1 MSTRRRIPVTS
12 DMVSLWVPSGTG
24 RAIDIIRGNDGQ
36 CYGTHPNVPVISG
49 RNIVANGAFTT
60 DDDPPDSWT
69 ASNATLST
77 EAGGLSGNCMKV
89 LDGGAGNGYG
99 YQINGTVVGKVYN
112 FSCWAKDIDTGQNG
126 LIEVGTSAGNATYYS
141 SGAITD
147 DTGVTYTATFTAT
160 TTTTFISLN
169 CTSSGGTYYFDSV
182 SLKEQQQL
190 INPSVGWVFDGT
202 NDYVEVPDDDSLD
215 ITDAITIG
223 TWVYR
228 ADYLAGQEYHCVISK
243 QITAVELYIRSGKLY
258 FHGNR
263 TGSLRA
269 NYNIVLS
276 SGWHCVVF
284 RFDKNNVN
292 TYGEYHSLFVDGI
305 IRSLTWVD
313 GADTNTPLSINA
325 NPIRIGARDATTLQ
339 FDGYIALP
347 FIANRAWSKA
357 QVSNFYNATKG
368 MFSPKG

>member
-1 MSTRRRIPVTS
+1 MSTRRRIPVTP

-24 RAIDIIRGNDGQ
+24 RAIDIIRDNDGQ
-36 CYGTHPNVPVISG
+36 CEGTHPNVPVISG

-77 EAGGLSGNCMKV
+77 ESGGLVGNCMKV

-99 YQINGTVVGKVYN
+99 YQLNGTVVGKVYN

-126 LIEVGTSAGNATYYS
+126 LIEVGTSAGNASYYS

-190 INPSVGWVFDGT
+190 INTAVGWEFDGT
-202 NDYVEVPDDDSLD
+202 NDYISLPVTSIPAGNEISISFWAYTDMKKSNNLVWFEDANGRVVNISIVHADETTYWDCGVDAGGYDRISKASLD
-215 ITDAITIG
+215 PLG
-223 TWVYR
+223 KWHYWVFTKNVVTEYMKI
-228 ADYLAGQEYHCVISK
+228 YLDS
-243 QITAVELYIRSGKLY
+243 ELWHSDSGKTKPITVPNIAGKLGGDAAY
-258 FHGNR
+258 F
-263 TGSLRA
+263 
-269 NYNIVLS
+269 I
-276 SGWHCVVF
+276 
-284 RFDKNNVN
+284 
-292 TYGEYHSLFVDGI
+292 
-305 IRSLTWVD
+305 
-313 GADTNTPLSINA
+313 
-325 NPIRIGARDATTLQ
+325 
-339 FDGYIALP
+339 GYIAFF
-347 FIANRAWSKA
+347 FIANKAWSVA

-368 MFSPKG
+368 LFAPRG